1 MSLSRLGY
9 ISNIYSIV
17 LQGVTHL
24 DALKVDGHTSYEH
37 HSSVHEFQEAIA
49 EVITDELVS
58 NINQS
63 PYFSVTL
70 DESTD
75 ITNKQNLIVY
85 VLFLKK
91 EKGEMVP
98 KTQFLGLITLK
109 EGANADQIHTV
120 LSAVLSRKGL
130 DMSRLC
136 GVATD
141 GAAVMTG
148 CKTGVVQKLKSEY
161 SCLLF
166 VHCIAHRLAL
176 ASEGAADSI
185 VYLVKFQEIVNSL
198 YKLFEKSPRMLN
210 KLDAMQEVLN
220 QKQKLKLKQIF
231 HTRWLSFDG
240 ALKALITNYSALLSV
255 LHAEK
260 SAKSA
265 GLLKSMA
272 TYKFL
277 YCAHFLSD
285 VMNKLK
291 NAKTMLKNVYDVM
304 QYAISIKELYPNVAD
319 IAMRFLAT
327 PVSTVSCERGFS
339 RHNAIKTKKRNCLST
354 ATVECLMHISMQK
367 PDNQFDY
374 KSAFRK
380 WVDVKKRRIL

>member
-1 MSLSRLGY
+1 M
-9 ISNIYSIV
+9 
-17 LQGVTHL
+17 
-24 DALKVDGHTSYEH
+24 
-37 HSSVHEFQEAIA
+37 
-49 EVITDELVS
+49 
-58 NINQS
+58 
-63 PYFSVTL
+63 
-70 DESTD
+70 
-75 ITNKQNLIVY
+75 
-85 VLFLKK
+85 
-91 EKGEMVP
+91 
-98 KTQFLGLITLK
+98 
-109 EGANADQIHTV
+109 
-120 LSAVLSRKGL
+120 
-130 DMSRLC
+130 
-136 GVATD
+136 
-141 GAAVMTG
+141 
-148 CKTGVVQKLKSEY
+148 
-161 SCLLF
+161 
-166 VHCIAHRLAL
+166 HCIAHRLAL

-198 YKLFEKSPRMLN
+198 YKLFEKSPGMLN

-285 VMNKLK
+285 VMNKLSRLSK
-291 NAKTMLKNVYDVM
+291 AFQAEDVNFASVCSLLESTVQNVRSLCNGSGRNLSAFLKSIPETPVESALIPGQYEFEYDGHILKDSYKQRQEAESICRQFIESILINLESRFDKSGDSAILSAIQNLFTPSTIAKVTDPDSYHAMTNDAKLVSQFFLPVNNASIQDEFTDFANDLQNNVNKFKLLKNVYDVM

-374 KSAFRK
+374 TSAFRK